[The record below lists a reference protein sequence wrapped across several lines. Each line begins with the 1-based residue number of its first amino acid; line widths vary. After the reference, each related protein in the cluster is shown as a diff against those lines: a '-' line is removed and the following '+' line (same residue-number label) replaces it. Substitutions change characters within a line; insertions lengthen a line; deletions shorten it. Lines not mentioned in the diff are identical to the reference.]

1 MLQLIEQQAQKGN
14 IDLLYGDE
22 VQFSERG
29 YVPYAWQFADE
40 KVFIEASRGASINC
54 FGLVSRSNRF
64 RYKITDKSINA
75 DFIIEM
81 LDELSLDIS
90 NLTFVVLDNARV
102 HTARKVKQLFEIWQ
116 QRGLYIFYLPPYSPH
131 LNIIERLWK
140 EFKQTWLKPSDY
152 KTADDLF
159 YAVNRICNAIGKYL
173 FLNYSIPEF

>member
-54 FGLVSRSNRF
+54 FGLVSRSNHF

-75 DFIIEM
+75 DFIIDM
-81 LDELSLDIS
+81 LDE
-90 NLTFVVLDNARV
+90 N
-102 HTARKVKQLFEIWQ
+102 
-116 QRGLYIFYLPPYSPH
+116 YL
-131 LNIIERLWK
+131 
-140 EFKQTWLKPSDY
+140 
-152 KTADDLF
+152 
-159 YAVNRICNAIGKYL
+159 
-173 FLNYSIPEF
+173 